1 MAIIVSHNNK
11 NAKRL
16 EESRFGL
23 EDNLQEYIYDN
34 PDVVPIYDIEQDA
47 RLFIAAREF
56 PTNSGPI
63 DALGFDESGNIYVIE
78 TKLFKNPDKRTVV
91 AQALDY
97 GASLWRHSTDYDSFI
112 NEIST
117 HTTKQFGKSFKEIF
131 CEFFGLDDISQA
143 SDSIRQ
149 NLESGVIKF
158 VILMD
163 TLNERLKDLIV
174 YVNQNS
180 KFDIYAVDFEYYKH
194 DDFEIIIPKL
204 YGTEVKK
211 TVATKP
217 STSTRRQWSK
227 ESFFDVVDNNR
238 ELVSIE
244 QKDAVHKL
252 WDWAERQGAS
262 FNWGTGAIYGA
273 FSPVF
278 PERFN
283 RSFFTVSLDGNTRIN
298 YGHLDQYPSEA
309 RRLRDILR
317 KYLGDTQPKITNVA
331 DDDLLRS
338 FPAITAKDIPEFV
351 DVVVQALDEFMR
363 GGSNSEE

>member
-11 NAKRL
+11 NARRL
-16 EESRFGL
+16 EESKFGL

-34 PDVVPIYDIEQDA
+34 PDVIPVYDIEQDA

-97 GASLWRHSTDYDSFI
+97 GASLWRHSADFDSFI
-112 NEIST
+112 SDINT
-117 HTTKQFGKSFKEIF
+117 HTTKQFGKSFSDIF
-131 CEFFGLDDISQA
+131 CEFFGLEDISQA
-143 SDSIRQ
+143 SDSIRH

-163 TLNERLKDLIV
+163 TLDERLKDLIV

-180 KFDIYAVDFEYYKH
+180 KFDIYAVDFEYYRH
-194 DDFEIIIPKL
+194 DEFEIIIPKL

-211 TVATKP
+211 TVATK
-217 STSTRRQWSK
+217 SSNSTRKQWNR
-227 ESFFDVVDNNR
+227 ETFFEVVDTNR

-244 QKDAVHKL
+244 QRDTVYKL
-252 WDWAERQGAS
+252 WNWAERHGAL
-262 FNWGTGAIYGA
+262 FNWGTGAVYGT

-278 PERFN
+278 PKRFN
-283 RSFFTVSLDGNTRIN
+283 RSFLTISLDGHTKIN
-298 YGHLDQYPSEA
+298 YGHLDQYPDDVK
-309 RRLRDILR
+309 RLRDTLR
-317 KYLGDTQPKITNVA
+317 KYFGNAQLKVTDVA
-331 DDDLLRS
+331 DDDLLRTY
-338 FPAITAKDIPEFV
+338 PTITAREMPNYVDILI
-351 DVVVQALDEFMR
+351 QALDEFMKQI
-363 GGSNSEE
+363 

>member
-1 MAIIVSHNNK
+1 MAIIVSRNNK

-97 GASLWRHSTDYDSFI
+97 GASLWRHSTDFDSFI

-117 HTTKQFGKSFKEIF
+117 HTTKQFGKSFKDIF

-143 SDSIRQ
+143 SDNIHH

-163 TLNERLKDLIV
+163 TLDERLKDLIV

-180 KFDIYAVDFEYYKH
+180 KFDIYAVDFEYYKY
-194 DDFEIIIPKL
+194 DEFEIIIPKL

-217 STSTRRQWSK
+217 SNSTRKQWNK
-227 ESFFDVVDNNR
+227 ETFFDVVDNNR
-238 ELVSIE
+238 ELVSSE
-244 QKDAVHKL
+244 QKDAVHKF

-262 FNWGTGAIYGA
+262 FNWGTGAIYGT
-273 FSPVF
+273 FSPLF
-278 PERFN
+278 SKQFN
-283 RSFFTVSLDGNTRIN
+283 RSFLTISLDGYTKIN

-309 RRLRDILR
+309 RRLRDTL
-317 KYLGDTQPKITNVA
+317 KKHLGDTQPKLTDIA
-331 DDDLLRS
+331 DNDLLHT

-351 DVVVQALDEFMR
+351 DVVVQALDEFME
-363 GGSNSEE
+363 GGSDSGE